1 MSPINLNI
9 NTQPIPNTKLEIGII
24 GQDCD
29 IWKFVPK
36 FSGLRPQKRSVL
48 VIYRRTVFY
57 GVRSRPA
64 HSRPTVGSFFAQLYT
79 LLDLGVDWW

>member
-29 IWKFVPK
+29 I
-36 FSGLRPQKRSVL
+36 
-48 VIYRRTVFY
+48 
-57 GVRSRPA
+57 
-64 HSRPTVGSFFAQLYT
+64 
-79 LLDLGVDWW
+79 